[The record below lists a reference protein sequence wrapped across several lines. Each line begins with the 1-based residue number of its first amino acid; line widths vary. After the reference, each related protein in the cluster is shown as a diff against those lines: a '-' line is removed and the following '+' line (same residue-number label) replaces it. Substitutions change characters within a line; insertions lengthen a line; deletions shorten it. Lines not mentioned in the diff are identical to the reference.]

1 MKVKTILKS
10 LFLAYLLSGLFLLVL
25 AFLVFR
31 LNLGVKPVTAAV
43 TAVYVLSC
51 MAGGFLAGKK
61 IRRDKFRWG
70 GLVGICY
77 FILLAAVSFA
87 TGGKW
92 NMTLVHTLTTLCMCI
107 GGGTLGGMF
116 A

>member
-1 MKVKTILKS
+1 MKIKTILKS
-10 LFLAYLLSGLFLLVL
+10 LFLAYLLSGLFLLLL

-31 LNLGVKPVTAAV
+31 LNLGVRPVTAAV
-43 TAVYVLSC
+43 TAVYVVSC
-51 MAGGFLAGKK
+51 MAGGFLAG
-61 IRRDKFRWG
+61 RRIQQDKYRWG

-77 FILLAAVSFA
+77 FLLLAVVSFA
-87 TGGKW
+87 TGGRW
-92 NMTLVHTLTTLCMCI
+92 NMTLIHTITILCMCI